1 MYDIIALG
9 CGLVGKFVV
18 TKMSS
23 LGYKIHVI
31 DLVIPSEI
39 KENSEISFEEGDVFQ
54 IVNDLPEAKVIIN
67 LLPGGIGETIRPMLI
82 SMGIDI
88 IDLAFTETEPSVH
101 HQHAVNNNCTLIWD
115 VGIAPGLS
123 NMLIKKECDTDS
135 KMRDVS
141 IKVGGNP
148 VKPYNDWSYM
158 APFSPSDVIE
168 EYTRPA
174 RIIENGEI
182 NTVEP
187 LTDLHSITVSNFG
200 VMEAFLTDGLRSLL
214 DSRMA
219 ENMREYTVRWPGH
232 IQKWITSKDSLTDEE
247 LIESWKF
254 DQSKDEFTW
263 MEIKISYDDY
273 QVIWEIVD
281 QGMDGASSMAR
292 TTGLVTIACTV
303 DLLESSTN
311 EIKWFESGVL
321 APENLGIKSID
332 RVIQF
337 MKSEKVTINRTL
349 TK

>member
-123 NMLIKKECDTDS
+123 NMLIKKEYDADT
-135 KMRDVS
+135 KIKDVS

-148 VKPYNDWSYM
+148 VKPDNEWSYM

-174 RIIENGEI
+174 RIIENGGI

-187 LTDLHSITVSNFG
+187 LTDLHSINVGNFG

-311 EIKWFESGVL
+311 EIKCFESGVL
-321 APENLGIKSID
+321 APEDLGIKSID

>member
-123 NMLIKKECDTDS
+123 NMLIKKEYDTDS

-187 LTDLHSITVSNFG
+187 LTDLHSINVGNFG

>member
-82 SMGIDI
+82 SMGNDI

-101 HQHAVNNNCTLIWD
+101 HQHAVDNNCTLIWD

-123 NMLIKKECDTDS
+123 NMLIKKEYDADT
-135 KMRDVS
+135 KMKDVS

-148 VKPYNDWSYM
+148 VKPDNEWSYM

-174 RIIENGEI
+174 RIIENGGI

-187 LTDLHSITVSNFG
+187 LTDLHSINVGNFG

-311 EIKWFESGVL
+311 EIKCFESGVL
-321 APENLGIKSID
+321 APEDLGIKSID

>member
-18 TKMSS
+18 TKLSS

-31 DLVIPSEI
+31 DLVIPTEI
-39 KENSEISFEEGDVFQ
+39 KENSKISCEEGDVFQ
-54 IVNDLPEAKVIIN
+54 IVNDLPKAKVILN
-67 LLPGGIGETIRPMLI
+67 LLPGSIGETIRPILI
-82 SMGIDI
+82 SQGNDI

-101 HQHAVNNNCTLIWD
+101 HQHALNNNCTLIWD

-123 NMLIKKECDTDS
+123 NMIIKKEYNTDS
-135 KMRDVS
+135 QIKDVS

-148 VKPYNDWSYM
+148 AKPDNDWSYM

-174 RIIENGEI
+174 RIIENGKI
-182 NTVEP
+182 KIVEP
-187 LTDLHSITVSNFG
+187 LTDLHSINVNNFG
-200 VMEAFLTDGLRSLL
+200 MMEAFLTDGLRSLL
-214 DSRMA
+214 NSRMA

-232 IQKWITSKDSLTDEE
+232 IQKWIASKDSLTDEE

-254 DQSKDEFTW
+254 DHSKDEFTW
-263 MEIKISYDDY
+263 MEIKISYDEY

-281 QGMDGASSMAR
+281 KGLDGASSMAR
-292 TTGLVTIACTV
+292 TTGLVTIACAM

-311 EIKWFESGVL
+311 EFKWFDYGVL
-321 APENLGIKSID
+321 APENLGTESID
-332 RVIQF
+332 KVIKF
-337 MKSEKVTINRTL
+337 MRSEKVTINRTV

>member
-148 VKPYNDWSYM
+148 VKPDNEWSYM

-311 EIKWFESGVL
+311 EIKCFESGVL
-321 APENLGIKSID
+321 APEDLGIKSID

>member
-123 NMLIKKECDTDS
+123 NMLIKKEYDTDS

-148 VKPYNDWSYM
+148 VKPDNEWSYM

-311 EIKWFESGVL
+311 EIKCFESGVL
-321 APENLGIKSID
+321 APEDLGIKSID

>member
-18 TKMSS
+18 TKLSS

-39 KENSEISFEEGDVFQ
+39 KENSEISCEEGDVFQ
-54 IVNDLPEAKVIIN
+54 IVNDLPKAKVILN
-67 LLPGGIGETIRPMLI
+67 LLPGSIGETIRPILI
-82 SMGIDI
+82 SEGNDI

-123 NMLIKKECDTDS
+123 NMIIKKEYNADS
-135 KMRDVS
+135 QIKDVS

-148 VKPYNDWSYM
+148 AKPDNDWSYM

-174 RIIENGEI
+174 RIIENGKI
-182 NTVEP
+182 KIVEP
-187 LTDLHSITVSNFG
+187 LTDLHSINVSNFG
-200 VMEAFLTDGLRSLL
+200 MMEAFLTDGLRSLL

-232 IQKWITSKDSLTDEE
+232 IQKWIASKDSLTDEE

-254 DQSKDEFTW
+254 DHSKDEFTW
-263 MEIKISYDDY
+263 MEIKISYDEY

-281 QGMDGASSMAR
+281 KGLDGASSMAR
-292 TTGLVTIACTV
+292 TTGLVTIACAM

-311 EIKWFESGVL
+311 EFNWFDSGVL
-321 APENLGIKSID
+321 APENLGTESID
-332 RVIQF
+332 KVINY
-337 MKSEKVTINRTL
+337 MRSEKVTINRTV

>member
-18 TKMSS
+18 TKLSS
-23 LGYKIHVI
+23 LGYKIHVV

-39 KENSEISFEEGDVFQ
+39 KENSEISCEEGDVFQ
-54 IVNDLPEAKVIIN
+54 IVNDLPKAKVILN
-67 LLPGGIGETIRPMLI
+67 LLPGSIGETIRPILI
-82 SMGIDI
+82 SQGNDI

-101 HQHAVNNNCTLIWD
+101 HQHALNNNCTLIWD

-123 NMLIKKECDTDS
+123 NMIIKKEYNTDS
-135 KMRDVS
+135 QIKDVS

-148 VKPYNDWSYM
+148 AKPDNDWSYM

-174 RIIENGEI
+174 RIIENGKI
-182 NTVEP
+182 KIVEP
-187 LTDLHSITVSNFG
+187 LTDLHSINVSNFG
-200 VMEAFLTDGLRSLL
+200 MMEAFLTDGLRSLL
-214 DSRMA
+214 DSKMA

-232 IQKWITSKDSLTDEE
+232 IQKWIASKDSLTDEE

-254 DQSKDEFTW
+254 DHTRDEFTW
-263 MEIKISYDDY
+263 MEIKVSYDEY

-281 QGMDGASSMAR
+281 KGLDGASSMAR
-292 TTGLVTIACTV
+292 TTGLVTIACAM

-311 EIKWFESGVL
+311 EFKWFDYGVL
-321 APENLGIKSID
+321 APE
-332 RVIQF
+332 
-337 MKSEKVTINRTL
+337 T
-349 TK
+349 

>member
-18 TKMSS
+18 TKLSS

-31 DLVIPSEI
+31 DLVIPTEI
-39 KENSEISFEEGDVFQ
+39 KENSEISCEEGDVFQ
-54 IVNDLPEAKVIIN
+54 IVNDLPKAKVILN
-67 LLPGGIGETIRPMLI
+67 LLPGSVGETIRPILI
-82 SMGIDI
+82 SEGNDI

-123 NMLIKKECDTDS
+123 NMIIKKEYNADS
-135 KMRDVS
+135 QIKDVS

-148 VKPYNDWSYM
+148 AKPDNDWSYM

-174 RIIENGEI
+174 RIIENGKI
-182 NTVEP
+182 KIVEP
-187 LTDLHSITVSNFG
+187 LTDLHSINVNNFG
-200 VMEAFLTDGLRSLL
+200 MMEAFLTDGLRSLL
-214 DSRMA
+214 NSRMA

-232 IQKWITSKDSLTDEE
+232 IQKWIASKDSLTDEE

-254 DQSKDEFTW
+254 DHSKDEFTW
-263 MEIKISYDDY
+263 MEIKISYDEY

-281 QGMDGASSMAR
+281 KGLDGASSMAR
-292 TTGLVTIACTV
+292 TTGLVTIACAM

-311 EIKWFESGVL
+311 EFKWFDYGVL
-321 APENLGIKSID
+321 APENLGTESID
-332 RVIQF
+332 KVINY
-337 MKSEKVTINRTL
+337 MRSEKVTINRTV